1 MKRKSRTIT
10 EDSLDDIH
18 DLQLPPL
25 QLASPP
31 SPPPLL
37 FSDNASV
44 PSPVTPNEQF
54 PLGFPPIKYEDVY
67 PYGVQW
73 REEISGMTNNNAKD
87 DETIRIRSSDTASA
101 AEAFF
106 LKLLSLLGG
115 DSTAPPAEVE
125 LENVSLDNLPN
136 YPYNV
141 WMYVI
146 I

>member
-1 MKRKSRTIT
+1 M
-10 EDSLDDIH
+10 H
-18 DLQLPPL
+18 DLQLPPP
-25 QLASPP
+25 QLPSPP

-37 FSDNASV
+37 FSSV
-44 PSPVTPNEQF
+44 TSNTSPFISTEQF
-54 PLGFPPIKYEDVY
+54 PLGFAPIKYEDVY

-73 REEISGMTNNNAKD
+73 REEISSMTNSNAED

-125 LENVSLDNLPN
+125 LENVFLDNLPN
-136 YPYNV
+136 YPYDV